1 MVVPY
6 STMAGTAK
14 KNTSNMYRFIAENI
28 IQKRTQWVFFVIFH
42 WLWHGL
48 AWPVRPSAQRQEV
61 CLDFAAGRGRS
72 SCISERFGAK
82 VVINGDNVVRCLKY
96 RHTYI
101 HTCLYS
107 DIYIFSISIYVRVCV
122 CACARGR
129 VRARLRVHVRVYVF
143 VCILCVCV
151 FVCVRVCGEF
161 LALVS
166 LRDQLDESVIY
177 IYIYMHS

>member
-1 MVVPY
+1 
-6 STMAGTAK
+6 MAGTAK

-96 RHTYI
+96 IHTYMHVYI
-101 HTCLYS
+101 V
-107 DIYIFSISIYVRVCV
+107 IYIYIYDLFLYMYMCVCARVRVCVCV
-122 CACARGR
+122 CACAC
-129 VRARLRVHVRVYVF
+129 
-143 VCILCVCV
+143 VCACVCV
-151 FVCVRVCGEF
+151 CKSLWWVFGPCFTERSTRW
-161 LALVS
+161 VS
-166 LRDQLDESVIY
+166 NIHIY
-177 IYIYMHS
+177 NYI